1 MLQNFKIHAQ
11 VTFPISFTLGV
22 HKYIFVT
29 KVVFSFK
36 KSLIST
42 SQVEIHAAFLL
53 FKFDL

>member
-11 VTFPISFTLGV
+11 VTLPISFTLGV